1 MATGVLGTAARQ
13 DPRQV
18 SNTMKKTV
26 NAVTDAAPGV
36 AVPFANYLPQGAFIL
51 GVWIEV
57 PVAFNG
63 TTPTVTVGTNSPTY
77 NNIVAAGDA
86 TWTGTVIPAI
96 TQGRALGRSLT
107 AAADVLPYAVW
118 NATGSPTTGQAI
130 FVIEFEGGWSS

>member
-63 TTPTVTVGTNSPTY
+63 TTPTLSVGTNSPTY

-86 TWTGTVIPAI
+86 TW
-96 TQGRALGRSLT
+96 
-107 AAADVLPYAVW
+107 
-118 NATGSPTTGQAI
+118 NATGSPSAGQAI
-130 FVIEFEGGWSS
+130 IVLEFEGGWSS

>member
-26 NAVTDAAPGV
+26 NWNDAATGV
-36 AVPFANYLPQGAFIL
+36 GVPFANYLPQGAFIL

-63 TTPTVTVGTNSPTY
+63 TTPTLSVGTNSPTY

-118 NATGSPTTGQAI
+118 NATGSPTQGQAI
-130 FVIEFEGGWSS
+130 FVLEFEGGWSS

>member
-26 NAVTDAAPGV
+26 NWNDAATGV
-36 AVPFANYLPQGAFIL
+36 GVPFANYLPQGAYIL
-51 GVWIEV
+51 LCSVEV
-57 PVAFNG
+57 VTIFNG
-63 TTPTVTVGTNSPTY
+63 TTPTLTAGTNSPSY

>member
-1 MATGVLGTAARQ
+1 
-13 DPRQV
+13 
-18 SNTMKKTV
+18 MKKTV
-26 NAVTDAAPGV
+26 NWNDAPTGV
-36 AVPFANYLPQGAFIL
+36 GVPFANYLPQGAFIL

-63 TTPTVTVGTNSPTY
+63 TTPTLSVGTNSPTY

>member
-1 MATGVLGTAARQ
+1 MATNVLGTAARQ

-18 SNTMKKTV
+18 SNTLKKTI
-26 NAVTDAAPGV
+26 NWNDAASGV
-36 AVPFANYLPQGAFIL
+36 AMPFANYLPMGAFIT

-57 PVAFNG
+57 PVAFTG
-63 TTPTVTVGTNSPTY
+63 TTPTITVGTNAGSW

-86 TWTGTVIPAI
+86 TWTGTVIPAN

-118 NATGSPTTGQAI
+118 TATGSPGAGQAI
-130 FVIEFEGGWSS
+130 VVIEFEGGWQS

>member
-26 NAVTDAAPGV
+26 NWNDAATGV
-36 AVPFANYLPQGAFIL
+36 GVPFANYLPQGAFIL

-63 TTPTVTVGTNSPTY
+63 TTPT
-77 NNIVAAGDA
+77 
-86 TWTGTVIPAI
+86 
-96 TQGRALGRSLT
+96 L
-107 AAADVLPYAVW
+107 
-118 NATGSPTTGQAI
+118 
-130 FVIEFEGGWSS
+130 